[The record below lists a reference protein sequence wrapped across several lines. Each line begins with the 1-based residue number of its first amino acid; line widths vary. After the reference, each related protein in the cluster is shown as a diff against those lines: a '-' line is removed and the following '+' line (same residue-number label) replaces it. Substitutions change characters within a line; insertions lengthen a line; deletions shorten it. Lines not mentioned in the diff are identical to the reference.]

1 MSILWFYFEQIL
13 VFGLRVVNAWDLVST
28 NPLTSDVN
36 GSWLKKKRT
45 KLICSYIG
53 PFVYYSQIEIWHLD
67 NLI

>member
-36 GSWLKKKRT
+36 GSWLKKKKDKT
-45 KLICSYIG
+45 YM
-53 PFVYYSQIEIWHLD
+53 
-67 NLI
+67 